1 MTRNCHKVTLF
12 GQKFNKYKKLH
23 NHCKNVSTSDD
34 WFNQSAGSSQ
44 GVKEFKYKHL
54 RNIKE
59 EESDGYGNGKLQ
71 VLPIPEEIG

>member
-1 MTRNCHKVTLF
+1 MIGLINRPVALKGL
-12 GQKFNKYKKLH
+12 
-23 NHCKNVSTSDD
+23 KN
-34 WFNQSAGSSQ
+34 
-44 GVKEFKYKHL
+44 FKYKHL